1 MASRQA
7 VKLICTVLN
16 IAFSMMVIVGAS
28 AAHGGGTMQLSSET
42 AGPYLLTVWTSPEPA
57 REGELHL
64 TIGVGTAYSATV
76 LDAHV
81 EVDIAGNEVLGTLIS
96 GVATTDQS
104 ANKFLYE
111 VDMEVPDVGLYMV
124 TVTVTADEGYGT
136 ASFELEV
143 LPAKSYEWV
152 IVMVV
157 SACVAASS
165 GWLVFRKYVNIR

>member
-1 MASRQA
+1 MRSMASSQA
-7 VKLICTVLN
+7 VNRIGMVLT
-16 IAFSMMVIVGAS
+16 IALSMMVIVGAA
-28 AAHGGGTMQLSSET
+28 AAHGGGTMQLSSEA

-81 EVDIAGNEVLGTLIS
+81 EVEIANQALGRFLS
-96 GVATTDQS
+96 GVATSEQS

-111 VDMEVPDVGLYMV
+111 VDMELPDLGLYMV
-124 TVTVTADEGYGT
+124 TVMVTADAGYGS

-143 LPAKSYEWV
+143 LPANSYEWV
-152 IVMVV
+152 VVMLV
-157 SACVAASS
+157 SACAAVSAA
-165 GWLVFRKYVNIR
+165 WLVFRR